1 MTGVEVH
8 PPRNGQSLGDESPM
22 DRAVAALGAQDALE
36 LLCRSV
42 SDVVRTT
49 PQHPMR
55 VNVRFGCASVEV
67 EWPGAGSAPAEG
79 GTAPAA
85 SAPVAPTQ
93 AVEPDGVERP
103 AVCAPLVGTFYRAEE
118 PGARPFVEV
127 GDVVEPGQQVGI
139 MEAMKLMNPILTEH
153 RGRVVEVVVADGQP
167 VEYGQALVLLEHL
180 EEE

>member
-1 MTGVEVH
+1 MTGVDVH
-8 PPRNGQSLGDESPM
+8 PPRNGQSLDESSM
-22 DRAVAALGAQDALE
+22 DVAVAALGAQDALQ

-55 VNVRFGCASVEV
+55 VNVRFGCASIEV
-67 EWPGAGSAPAEG
+67 EWPGAGQTPAEG
-79 GTAPAA
+79 APA
-85 SAPVAPTQ
+85 SAAVAAAVPPQ
-93 AVEPDGVERP
+93 AAESDGVERQ

-118 PGARPFVEV
+118 PGARPFVEI
-127 GDVVEPGQQVGI
+127 GDVVEPGQQIGI

-153 RGRVVEVVVADGQP
+153 RGRVVEVVVGDGQP
-167 VEYGQALVLLEHL
+167 VEYGQALVLLEHV